1 MKKLLA
7 SALLLLVALPASA
20 DEPRV
25 EGGPDDAVV
34 MAIIDGSF
42 SPYHYDYRASMMPQA
57 LDADPGNDLPLNQA
71 PNTWLPGL
79 DASASFASF
88 GPLEL
93 SLPVTP
99 TNTRGSNLFIDDAE
113 AWDDVQGSTPGNI
126 NAYWMPG
133 TKVIAALDFGANAP
147 HIYGDH
153 AAHGTG
159 TTSVGVGNIHGTCPE
174 CLLVF
179 IGYDNAQH
187 AQAALDWAHAQPW
200 IDIVSNSWG
209 INQMTPVTSAIGSA
223 LGSRNPGVTFRDQI
237 YAGPVE
243 GQRNASERGQ
253 SIVFSA
259 GNGIENG
266 FITPHTTYS
275 SSIKGP
281 DWVITVGAVTPTAP
295 HGAYSGA
302 GKPVDVAGVGNSY
315 PSAYNST
322 TISGSRNE
330 FSGTSNAAPTVAG
343 TYARALYLARTD
355 LVGASRTQQGGVIA
369 TGAPFA
375 CGAARPDCELGDGI
389 LTAEELRG
397 RLLRAPAR
405 TDGGTSPG
413 GLASAKT
420 IEEEALLQQGHGTYL
435 ARLKKD
441 TALWLAEFDLVLA
454 PLEGRAP
461 EAQRTQAERDFM
473 LVDSYCRQ
481 TIWGGWNGG
490 YWTPGS
496 SLPGPDAAH
505 PVRSALSSACQALD
519 AAR

>member
-1 MKKLLA
+1 MKRTLA
-7 SALLLLVALPASA
+7 SALLLLVTLPAHA
-20 DEPRV
+20 AEPRT

-34 MAIIDGSF
+34 VAIIDGSF
-42 SPYHYDYRASMMPQA
+42 SPYHYDYRAAMMPQA
-57 LDADPGNDLPLNQA
+57 LDADPGNDLPLDQA
-71 PNTWLPGL
+71 PDTWLPGL
-79 DASASFASF
+79 DASAAFSSFQ
-88 GPLEL
+88 PLGL
-93 SLPVTP
+93 SLPTTP
-99 TNTRGSNLFIDDAE
+99 TNTRGTDLFLADQA
-113 AWDDVQGSTPGNI
+113 AWNGVQGSAPGNV

-133 TKVIAALDFGANAP
+133 TKVIAALDFGVTTP
-147 HIYGDH
+147 HIYGAH
-153 AAHGTG
+153 GAHGTG
-159 TTSVGVGNIHGTCPE
+159 TTSVGVGNLHGTCPE

-179 IGYDNAQH
+179 IGYDNAEH

-209 INQMTPVTSAIGSA
+209 INQMTPVTSAIGAA
-223 LGSRNPGVTFRDQI
+223 LGSRNPGITFRDQI
-237 YAGPVE
+237 YAGPVD

-253 SIVFSA
+253 TIVFSA

-281 DWVITVGAVTPTAP
+281 DWVITVGAVTPTEP
-295 HGAYSGA
+295 HAAYSGA

-315 PSAYNST
+315 PSAYNSP

-343 TYARALYLARTD
+343 TYARALYLARTA
-355 LVGASRTQQGGVIA
+355 LAGPSRTQQGGVVA
-369 TGAPFA
+369 MGAPFA

-397 RLLRAPAR
+397 RLLRAPSR
-405 TDGGTSPG
+405 TNGGTSPG
-413 GLASAKT
+413 GLASAQT
-420 IEEEALLQQGHGTYL
+420 IEEEALLQQGHGTFL
-435 ARLKKD
+435 ARLKKN

-461 EAQRTQAERDFM
+461 ESLRTQAERDFM

-481 TIWGGWNGG
+481 KIWGGWNGG
-490 YWTPGS
+490 YWGS
-496 SLPGPDAAH
+496 GSTLPAPDPAY
-505 PVRSALSSACQALD
+505 PVRTALAAACQAVG